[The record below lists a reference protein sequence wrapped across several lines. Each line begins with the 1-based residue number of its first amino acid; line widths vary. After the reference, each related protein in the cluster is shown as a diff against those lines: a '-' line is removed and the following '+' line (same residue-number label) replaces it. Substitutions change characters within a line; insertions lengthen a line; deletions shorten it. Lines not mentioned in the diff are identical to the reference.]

1 MQTNV
6 PGAPGNLAAF
16 TPAAYTPAAPAAP
29 SWNTPT
35 QVVVP
40 TPSQPVVSYY
50 PGHTAVGNMAGLQ
63 NAGVVR

>member
-1 MQTNV
+1 MYYSTQTNV
-6 PGAPGNLAAF
+6 PGAPGNLAPF
-16 TPAAYTPAAPAAP
+16 TPAAPAAP

-40 TPSQPVVSYY
+40 TPSQPVISYY